1 MLKPSTLLKFTP
13 TALHTCTNLII
24 NSTMQITVYGLHPLV
39 AAFCN
44 YLASCL
50 CDCQNYGAEIFFIKL
65 IKYLYIIFYFSYNA
79 VQIVSN
85 ILYTVVNKDYDRSC
99 VPRTQAGSAPSR
111 RPPLP
116 PFLSGLLT
124 GTNHKCP
131 RMSRH
136 QAASV
141 SFTHI

>member
-1 MLKPSTLLKFTP
+1 MDYTHWLLPFVTIWP
-13 TALHTCTNLII
+13 H
-24 NSTMQITVYGLHPLV
+24 VYAIVRIMVQKKKG
-39 AAFCN
+39 
-44 YLASCL
+44 
-50 CDCQNYGAEIFFIKL
+50 
-65 IKYLYIIFYFSYNA
+65 IKYLYIIFYLSYNA

-85 ILYTVVNKDYDRSC
+85 ILYTEVNKDYDRSC